1 MARDEIG
8 TLVDRIQTQVQ
19 NGKMKQADLIG
30 YAKHAEARVRVEALK
45 SMWDFPS
52 PDAAG
57 LLRKAAFDDPAP
69 SARAAAC
76 MALGRYVWTGLQL
89 DEKLSPS
96 TGLSDGISL
105 AEVKA
110 TKAFLLEIWRNNSI
124 PEEVRGSALG
134 ALAHDPTA
142 EIHEGIQQ
150 LWDGEALSS
159 KMMAL
164 DCMGRTAHRRWRDA
178 IISSL
183 EHEDRDMVMAAMRA
197 AAEGC
202 VEKSEAR
209 LLEIAQGDDRQLA
222 MEAIWS
228 LRNVLHTAPGRKI
241 VEKMARGKDVE
252 LKAKARLTLSEL
264 DAIDLVESPE
274 VDDD

>member
-45 SMWDFPS
+45 SLWDYPG
-52 PDAAG
+52 PEVTN
-57 LLRKAAFDDPAP
+57 LLRKTVLDDPST

-76 MALGRYVWTGLQL
+76 SALGRIVWAGLQI
-89 DEKLSPS
+89 DEKFSPS
-96 TGLSDGISL
+96 TGLSDGIGL
-105 AEVKA
+105 AEVKS
-110 TKAFLLEIWRNNSI
+110 TKDFLTGIWRDKGN
-124 PEEVRGSALG
+124 PEEVRGAALG
-134 ALAHDPTA
+134 ALAHDPTP
-142 EIHEGIQQ
+142 EVHEGIQQ
-150 LWDGEALSS
+150 LWDGETLLS
-159 KMMAL
+159 KQMAL
-164 DCMGRTAHRRWRDA
+164 ECMGRTAHRRWRDH
-178 IISSL
+178 IIGAL
-183 EHEDRDMVMAAMRA
+183 DHDERDVVLAAMRA

-228 LRNVLHTAPGRKI
+228 LRNVLHTTSGRRI
-241 VEKMARGKDVE
+241 IERMARGKDVE